1 MPKDNEIKPG
11 FVSILGNLAHIRTD
25 HGQPDQAGHNLSDD
39 EVEWVHTLS
48 YSIGYE
54 LTKRRHPVRVGAFS
68 ELDFRFAKGAIKGAQ
83 GGEGDSEDLVEQII
97 IEGPRNKG
105 KYLCAGARHSVRMK
119 PDDFR
124 IGESDLINGAK
135 SIIVLGGFLY
145 ARMLAI
151 AAYNRGVPVFGLPH
165 GELSGEHIWQQVLE
179 PAENAKLSIVFPG
192 ASVKA
197 YRELGN
203 VNMKTGTKGAVK
215 LANKLCDLIEKASDN
230 WVKPS
235 TLPEDM
241 RYKPA
246 SRYVQANTAFIA
258 MPFGEE
264 GTEKEL
270 ESDKVYAAIRQACEK
285 AGFKGRRSDHKSLF
299 DPKNLGLMAEITE
312 LIVASHIVIVD
323 MRDRNANVFYELGIA
338 DTLGKPMILL
348 FDDNGKVP
356 ADVQD
361 LRRLGY
367 KLANLKLM
375 TTKLA
380 NILKK
385 LHLNTQND
393 SN

>member
-1 MPKDNEIKPG
+1 MPVNDKR
-11 FVSILGNLAHIRTD
+11 FVSLLGNLAHIRTD
-25 HGQPDQAGHNLSDD
+25 HGQLGQEGHNLSDD
-39 EVEWVHTLS
+39 EVEWVYKFS

-54 LTKRRHPVRVGAFS
+54 LTKRGHYVRVGAFS
-68 ELDFRFAKGAIKGAQ
+68 KLDFEFAKGAVTGALKG
-83 GGEGDSEDLVEQII
+83 GYSSLSLVEQII
-97 IEGPRNKG
+97 IEGPRNKR
-105 KYLCAGARHSVRMK
+105 KYRCPGARHLPRMRTN
-119 PDDFR
+119 DFS

-135 SIIVLGGFLY
+135 SVIVLAGFLY

-151 AAYNRGVPVFGLPH
+151 EAYKLGIPVFGLPQ
-165 GELSGEHIWQQVLE
+165 GTLNGEHIWQQVLK
-179 PAENAKLSIVFPG
+179 PAEENELKEVFPG
-192 ASVKA
+192 VSVSA
-197 YRELGN
+197 YRRLGN
-203 VNMKTGTKGAVK
+203 MNMETGTEGIVE
-215 LANKLCDLIEKASDN
+215 LAKKLCDLIEKASDN

-235 TLPEDM
+235 TLSEDM

-258 MPFGEE
+258 MPFGEK

-285 AGFKGRRSDHKSLF
+285 AGFKGRRSDHESLF

-312 LIVASHIVIVD
+312 LIVTSHIVIVD